1 MEKEY
6 QTTAEILNSGLIAWI
21 EKNSE
26 LTKEEVL
33 KKIENTPWN
42 DTKNIHN
49 LSESIL
55 KNIKYKLSYEV
66 DGVAVLN
73 AFHDAKFSIEDVD
86 VEGEVLMAINSTEL
100 FKDLNLK
107 KELGPLVPDMVRS
120 VNYLKIRKSNDILF
134 MSDVLRIIQKCKYKL
149 IDNKN

>member
-6 QTTAEILNSGLIAWI
+6 QTTAEILNNGLITWI
-21 EKNSE
+21 EKYSE
-26 LTKEEVL
+26 LTKEELL
-33 KKIENTPWN
+33 KKNENTPWN
-42 DTKNIHN
+42 DARNIHN

-86 VEGEVLMAINSTEL
+86 VEGEVLMAINSTAQ

-107 KELGPLVPDMVRS
+107 KELGPLVPDMVRA
-120 VNYLKIRKSNDILF
+120 VNYLKIRKSNDIRF
-134 MSDVLRIIQKCKYKL
+134 MPDVLRIIQKCKYKL